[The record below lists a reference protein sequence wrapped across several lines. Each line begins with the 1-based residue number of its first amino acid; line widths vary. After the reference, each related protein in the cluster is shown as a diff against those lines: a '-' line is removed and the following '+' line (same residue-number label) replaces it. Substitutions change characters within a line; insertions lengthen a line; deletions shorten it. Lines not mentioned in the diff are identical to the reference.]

1 MTAGPDIS
9 LRDAPLV
16 HRAGPYRPQPYRLR
30 PLLALLA
37 LLLAVTAGLFGIAA
51 SSQNAPSDALMLF
64 SCGPCHD

>member
-1 MTAGPDIS
+1 LTAGPDIS

-16 HRAGPYRPQPYRLR
+16 HRAGPYRLR

-37 LLLAVTAGLFGIAA
+37 LLLALTAGLFGIAA